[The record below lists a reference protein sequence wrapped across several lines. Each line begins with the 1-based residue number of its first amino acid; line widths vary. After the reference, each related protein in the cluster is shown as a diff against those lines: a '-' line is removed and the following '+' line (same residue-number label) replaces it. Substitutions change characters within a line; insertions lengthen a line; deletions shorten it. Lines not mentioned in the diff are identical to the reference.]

1 MQLERSLSRVRLG
14 ALILMIAVAAET
26 IRYTWKSFH
35 RAWRF
40 CFGEPERWN
49 THWMVDEGAVIET
62 SQRLLYFSIW
72 SVIILASIAAFLAGL
87 HLLNRVRRGQIFTQ
101 ASANAIRRLGAVLA
115 FAMFLDM
122 IFQAM
127 DAWLITY
134 SNAENIR
141 PIAWFYDPSDI
152 KTFFMAVI
160 LFLFGWVMQ
169 QSLQVERENRGFV

>member
-1 MQLERSLSRVRLG
+1 MQLERSLARVRLG
-14 ALILMIAVAAET
+14 ALILMIGVAAET
-26 IRYTWKSFH
+26 IHYTWKSFR

-62 SQRLLYFSIW
+62 GQRLLYFSIW
-72 SVIILASIAAFLAGL
+72 SAIILASIAAFIAGL
-87 HLLNRVRRGQIFTQ
+87 LLLERCRRGLIFTEGT
-101 ASANAIRRLGAVLA
+101 ARAIRRLGAILA
-115 FAMFLDM
+115 FAMFFDM
-122 IFQAM
+122 VFQAM

-134 SNAENIR
+134 SNAEYVR

-169 QSLQVERENRGFV
+169 QSLQVDRENRGFI